1 MSTRTPDQPDTAL
14 VTRSFTVT
22 RRCHGRRAVTPG
34 TPPQSPPAGRLPRV
48 TKLLAL
54 AIHFDELIRTGAVTS
69 QAELA
74 RLGQVSRPR
83 LTQIMNLLHLAPEI
97 QEQILDLP
105 RITAGRAPVTERDI
119 RRVAGSPNWRKQ
131 KRLWR
136 QIGGKITDPKPL
148 RKKDAAQTPLVSQ
161 TSALIAN
168 R

>member
-1 MSTRTPDQPDTAL
+1 MRTRTEPDTTP

-22 RRCHGRRAVTPG
+22 RRCAGRQNVRPG
-34 TPPQSPPAGRLPRV
+34 TPPPSPPPGRLPRV

-97 QEQILDLP
+97 QDKILHHSM
-105 RITAGRAPVTERDI
+105 ITTGRDPITEREL
-119 RRVAGSPNWRKQ
+119 RKLSAKPCWRKQ
-131 KRLWR
+131 RVHFRK
-136 QIGGKITDPKPL
+136 QSDPKNI
-148 RKKDAAQTPLVSQ
+148 RCVSFD
-161 TSALIAN
+161 
-168 R
+168 RDK

>member
-1 MSTRTPDQPDTAL
+1 MSTRSFDQPDTAA

-34 TPPQSPPAGRLPRV
+34 TPPPSPPPGRLPRV

-83 LTQIMNLLHLAPEI
+83 LTQIMNLLHLAPSI
-97 QEQILDLP
+97 QEQLLLHPEIKS
-105 RITAGRAPVTERDI
+105 GRDPLTERDL
-119 RRVAGSPNWRKQ
+119 RKVAGKPSWKSQSTEFN
-131 KRLWR
+131 
-136 QIGGKITDPKPL
+136 QIGKSEEFSGT
-148 RKKDAAQTPLVSQ
+148 KKCPSCCEMV
-161 TSALIAN
+161 
-168 R
+168 